1 MARSGGKWSVVA
13 TMAVPLFLIAADING
28 VTVALPA
35 IGDDLDAST
44 GGLQWVLNA
53 YLLAFAAFQI
63 PAGRFGDIFGRRR
76 ILLGGLIIFGLA
88 SFIPVVAQS
97 QEVLIAGRALQGVGA
112 AMLFATSLSLV
123 SGAFPPDERAKGI
136 GVWTALGVSGAA
148 IGPLLGGVLTDTLS
162 WRWFFFINVPI
173 SLIAIVMTLRYVPES
188 RDESASRRVDYTGFA
203 TVTLG
208 LLALVFAIQQV
219 DTSAVASATVAV
231 PAAIGVVLLAVF
243 IAVELRRP
251 EPLIDLRLFRG
262 IDFVS
267 TCSVGAISQ
276 WLFFSTSFLATLYLQ
291 NILDMSALQTGLI
304 FLALA
309 VPFVTASIA
318 NDTLMR
324 LLGIKWGMNVGT
336 AMTGIGALLL
346 AFAGTGTVEGVA
358 VVTVAYI
365 LLGLGLALAV
375 NISTTGGMIAIPD
388 AKAGA
393 ASGVL
398 SSSRFV
404 AAAFGVA
411 VVGAVFK
418 TTENDDL
425 AGAVS
430 AAGAPSSETGEVE
443 GLLSGS
449 QSAIDSLSALAPSIE
464 GTVEQATGDAFV
476 RGLAVGMVLNVI
488 VAAVGIALGLTYKTP
503 EKAPGGGRETVTA
516 A

>member
-1 MARSGGKWSVVA
+1 
-13 TMAVPLFLIAADING
+13 
-28 VTVALPA
+28 
-35 IGDDLDAST
+35 
-44 GGLQWVLNA
+44 
-53 YLLAFAAFQI
+53 
-63 PAGRFGDIFGRRR
+63 
-76 ILLGGLIIFGLA
+76 
-88 SFIPVVAQS
+88 
-97 QEVLIAGRALQGVGA
+97 
-112 AMLFATSLSLV
+112 
-123 SGAFPPDERAKGI
+123 
-136 GVWTALGVSGAA
+136 
-148 IGPLLGGVLTDTLS
+148 
-162 WRWFFFINVPI
+162 
-173 SLIAIVMTLRYVPES
+173 
-188 RDESASRRVDYTGFA
+188 
-203 TVTLG
+203 
-208 LLALVFAIQQV
+208 VFAIQQV
-219 DTSAVASATVAV
+219 DTSAVASATGAV
-231 PAAIGVVLLAVF
+231 PAANGVVLLAVF
-243 IAVELRRP
+243 IDVELRRP

-358 VVTVAYI
+358 IVTVAYI